1 MQIYMGDDFFI
12 NLDER
17 MVYVGVDR
25 MKFEN

>member
-1 MQIYMGDDFFI
+1 MQIYMGDDFLI